1 MAGSMRQGHK
11 GIKFW
16 RTVPT
21 HSKHNNRRRP
31 FASHSPLYS
40 AKFEKFDQFAN
51 HPTVEPPLQSH
62 LVEAC
67 RAKMDTSSS
76 TTESRALARLCVR
89 SRAPKPALAAATAFR
104 RVETEAAEVAG
115 PAALE
120 WASREAI
127 PDVPPGFRKED
138 TNPARMALKRK
149 ADEGFLQNPNNKKA
163 KNNEASSDEEEDPC
177 RWPNF
182 DWERPVS
189 IVPPTKSPSLQLED
203 SLFK

>member
-1 MAGSMRQGHK
+1 MYTGQRLSLSLICGPCVSQDIAGPTCQGHN

-31 FASHSPLYS
+31 FTSHSPFYS
-40 AKFEKFDQFAN
+40 AKFEKFNQFAN

-62 LVEAC
+62 LVESC
-67 RAKMDTSSS
+67 RAKMDSSSS
-76 TTESRALARLCVR
+76 TAESRAPARLRAR
-89 SRAPKPALAAATAFR
+89 SRAPKPALVAATASWWP
-104 RVETEAAEVAG
+104 ETVAMAVAG
-115 PAALE
+115 PAAAE

-138 TNPARMALKRK
+138 ADPARMALKRK

-163 KNNEASSDEEEDPC
+163 KNNEASSDEEEEYPR
-177 RWPNF
+177 RWPDF
-182 DWERPVS
+182 D
-189 IVPPTKSPSLQLED
+189 
-203 SLFK
+203 

>member
-40 AKFEKFDQFAN
+40 AKFDKFDQFAN

-62 LVEAC
+62 LAEAC
-67 RAKMDTSSS
+67 RAKMDSSSS
-76 TTESRALARLCVR
+76 TVESRAPARL
-89 SRAPKPALAAATAFR
+89 RARNRGPKPALAAATAFR
-104 RVETEAAEVAG
+104 RVETVAAEVAG

-127 PDVPPGFRKED
+127 PDVPPRFRKED
-138 TNPARMALKRK
+138 ADPARMALKRK
-149 ADEGFLQNPNNKKA
+149 ANEGFRKTPTT
-163 KNNEASSDEEEDPC
+163 
-177 RWPNF
+177 R
-182 DWERPVS
+182 RPRTMRLRRTRRRTRADGRILTGNVR
-189 IVPPTKSPSLQLED
+189 
-203 SLFK
+203 